1 MRSGLKKNTQAA
13 KSKKKGSNTP
23 EKSFFISCFDRCS
36 AFFKTRLFFESSG
49 IVLISFGVFLT
60 IALATYHLDK
70 GSPASRCG
78 KAGALTAEFL
88 IISSGLL
95 SISIPVILTVI
106 GMIFFRYRQI
116 EHKLLRLSGFVFFLF
131 SGTALLSHLLPA
143 SPFWSDLPHSSG
155 GRLGDLLVAPL
166 NRSFDSVGTTLL
178 LATFVLIAIT
188 FLTGISYYRVLSRS
202 YHRSL
207 HGIRSFLNSLNRR
220 ISEWFNRRRLVRHQK
235 HEHEVSRP
243 RVSPVTPGIQA
254 DRRRIGGDSQQEQA
268 EPEITSF
275 DTPSGMYGDATP
287 VQVVDMYDMH
297 SDEMEQ
303 EDSGKVSGGVFMDS
317 SDRSYTRTL
326 EYEIPDVTILD
337 DQPASVEK
345 ESHADLVQKS
355 EKLLA
360 KLKEFSIE
368 GRITEVCPGPIITR
382 YEFEPA
388 PGIKISKIS
397 SLSDDLA
404 LGMRSRFGLRI
415 APVPGKSTLGIEI
428 PNLHRE
434 LVNLK
439 EILLSDEFQRAKNN
453 SILSLPLG
461 RDTAGRPYI
470 SDLKRMPHLLIA
482 GATGSGKSVCINT
495 LLAGLL
501 FVARPSELRL
511 LLIDPKMLELSD
523 FNGIPHLREPVITDA
538 KVTPDALNWAVSE
551 MERRYRLLAACRVRN
566 IDQYNTRV
574 TDPSYDGDQEP
585 LPYLVIVIDEL
596 ADLMLTA
603 AATIEDAIQ
612 RLAQMARAAG
622 IHLIIATQ
630 RPSVDVITGVIKA
643 NLPCRLAFQVA
654 SKVDSRT
661 ILDTIGAEKLIGVG
675 DCIFVPPGTSQ
686 LLRLHGAFVSES
698 EIKRLVE
705 HLKQQ
710 PPCDEDEDSIFTS
723 VHAPDGDLDAIDD
736 PMYDEAV
743 RLVLTSG
750 VASISML
757 QRRLKIGHSRASRLI
772 DFMELSGI
780 VGPHIGSK
788 TREILVDR
796 DEYMERLDD
805 IEETGIYE

>member
-1 MRSGLKKNTQAA
+1 LRSGLKKNTKAA
-13 KSKKKGSNTP
+13 KSKKKGSGAL
-23 EKSFFISCFDRCS
+23 ERSFFVSCFDRCS

-49 IVLISFGVFLT
+49 IILISFSVFLS
-60 IALATYHLDK
+60 IALATFHIDK

-78 KAGALTAEFL
+78 NAGARIAQFL
-88 IISSGLL
+88 ITGTGLL
-95 SISIPVILTVI
+95 SISFPVTLAVI

-116 EHKLLRLSGFVFFLF
+116 EHKLLRLTGFVVFLF
-131 SGTALLSHLLPA
+131 AGTALLSHLLPA
-143 SPFWSDLPHSSG
+143 SSFWKDLPHASG

-202 YHRSL
+202 YHRIL
-207 HGIRSFLNSLNRR
+207 HGIRSFLNALKRR
-220 ISEWFNRRRLVRHQK
+220 ISIWANHRRLARQQM
-235 HEHEVSRP
+235 HERDIPHP
-243 RVSPVTPGIQA
+243 GVTPGTSGAPVDRKRTGSEPRQEPA
-254 DRRRIGGDSQQEQA
+254 DPRI
-268 EPEITSF
+268 
-275 DTPSGMYGDATP
+275 TPVDMSSDIYGDATP
-287 VQVVDMYDMH
+287 VQVVDTYNTQ
-297 SDEMEQ
+297 SDGMAL
-303 EDSGKVSGGVFMDS
+303 EDSGKVSGSVFMDS
-317 SDRSYTRTL
+317 SDMSYTRTL
-326 EYEIPDVTILD
+326 EYELPDVMILD
-337 DQPASVEK
+337 DQPAFAEK

-355 EKLLA
+355 EKLVA
-360 KLKEFSIE
+360 KLKEFSID

-397 SLSDDLA
+397 GLSDDLA

-415 APVPGKSTLGIEI
+415 APIPGKSTLGIEI

-439 EILLSDEFQRAKNN
+439 EILLSDEFQRAKKN

-538 KVTPDALNWAVSE
+538 KLTPDALNWAVSE
-551 MERRYRLLAACRVRN
+551 MERRYRLLASFRVRN
-566 IDQYNTRV
+566 IDQFNARV
-574 TDPSYDGDQEP
+574 TDPHYDGDQEP

-710 PPCDEDEDSIFTS
+710 PPCNKDEDSIFVS
-723 VHAPDGDLDAIDD
+723 VHAPDGELDAIDD
-736 PMYDEAV
+736 PMYDDAV
-743 RLVLTSG
+743 RLVLRSG

-788 TREILVDR
+788 TREILVEP
-796 DEYMERLDD
+796 DEYLERLDD
-805 IEETGIYE
+805 IKETGIYE